1 MNDINLILE
10 KIPSRNLWR
19 LYNPLFP
26 AQTIAYFDSVED
38 YLKDAEGRTGYKVT
52 IENED

>member
-10 KIPSRNLWR
+10 KTLYNRWR

-52 IENED
+52 IEYED